1 MFIVKSIKEAK
12 RLLNQ
17 KCENYSLETIR
28 IDVDQALNY
37 ISAET
42 ITSSIEIPHFQR
54 STVDGYAVIHSVVS
68 LASAQSPINLE
79 LLGSVEMGKACKYI
93 LDEQSTV
100 YVPTGGEIPHNA
112 TAVVMIENTDT
123 LGNDILISKRVSKWE
138 NVLLKGSDIQEN
150 TVVIHKNQRLTPTRL
165 GALKAVGVE
174 QITVYKKLKTLV
186 ISTGD
191 EITDQLPLG
200 IGEVLDINTHTIKHY
215 LQNKHVDVV
224 KTHVIKD
231 NFEEFK
237 SAILKG
243 FEDHDLIVASGGSS
257 VGDRDYTYKV
267 METIGA
273 DIFVHGMNIKPGKPT
288 VLATYKNKLFIGLP
302 GQPSSA
308 YMVLQ
313 TLFPTIYKAIY
324 ALDDLLLEPYVEGV
338 LTQNVA
344 SAQGRTTY
352 QLVMIEEAYPLNV
365 VPLHS
370 KSGMIR
376 ALKDA
381 YGYII
386 LEAGAEGYS
395 KGEIVKV
402 YRLGD

>member
-100 YVPTGGEIPHNA
+100 YVPTGGQIPHNA

>member
-54 STVDGYAVIHSVVS
+54 STVDGYAVIHNVVS

-100 YVPTGGEIPHNA
+100 YVPTGGQIPHNA

-215 LQNKHVDVV
+215 LQNKHIDVV